1 MSILLNSIAI
11 YFRYRPN
18 NQHSQVLYK
27 HLKEVL
33 IFYDIIVYL
42 WLKFNTEFWKTFKGD
57 PVAWLIFI
65 ENASWDKIHE
75 VSFTS
80 VFLF

>member
-1 MSILLNSIAI
+1 MYDSGEVYTTTIKTQ
-11 YFRYRPN
+11 RN
-18 NQHSQVLYK
+18 NV
-27 HLKEVL
+27 
-33 IFYDIIVYL
+33 FYDIIVYL
-42 WLKFNTEFWKTFKGD
+42 WLKFNTEFWKTFNGD

-65 ENASWDKIHE
+65 ENASWDKFHE